1 MSQPLSAI
9 PQLLAILNVS
19 PESFSERGHATE
31 GPEIASAVA
40 QLVADGA
47 DVIDVGAQSLR
58 TDQAVMPVSEEVRRV
73 SAVLDVV
80 VAAAGGRPVS
90 VDTFRPEVV
99 EFAVAHGATII
110 NDPSGVAD
118 PAVLSACVASGAD
131 LVMTYNIAKPKVRLS
146 PEDYVEH
153 VVEDGRQYFQRRIDG
168 FVAAGGD
175 PARIILDPG
184 IDLGKSPQQSLDI
197 VRATDAMRA
206 EFGGLR
212 VLWALSRKDFIGSLL
227 GRTPKQRDFGTLGIA
242 AALPFGEGDL
252 LRIHNVRGAAD
263 FFAARAAVLNPAVTV
278 GELDV
283 GLRYEP

>member
-1 MSQPLSAI
+1 MPESLPVS
-9 PQLLAILNVS
+9 PKLLAILNVS
-19 PESFSERGHATE
+19 PESFSEPGHATE
-31 GPEIASAVA
+31 GPAVAAAVA

-58 TDQAVMPVSEEVRRV
+58 TDQAVMPVEEERRRV
-73 SAVLDVV
+73 AAVLDSV
-80 VAAAGGRPVS
+80 VAAANGRPVS

-99 EFAVAHGATII
+99 EYAVAHGASII

-118 PAVLSACVASGAD
+118 PAVLAACVETGAD
-131 LVMTYNIAKPKVRLS
+131 LVITYNIAKPKIRLS
-146 PEDYVEH
+146 PGDYVDH
-153 VVEDGRQYFQRRIDG
+153 VVDDGRQYFQRRIDG

-175 PARIILDPG
+175 PAKVILDPG
-184 IDLGKSPQQSLDI
+184 IDLGKSPQQSLEI
-197 VRATDAMRA
+197 VRSTHAMRS
-206 EFGGLR
+206 EFGNLR

-227 GRTPKQRDFGTLGIA
+227 GRTPKQRDFGTLGVA
-242 AALPFGEGDL
+242 AALPFSEGDL

-263 FFAARAAVLNPAVTV
+263 FFAARAAVLDSSVTV